1 MGERRRERSTPNSF
15 WVFFVFLFFLFP
27 FFCVLSIRKEG
38 RQVVVKSEKELWS
51 SSCIFVVLKGMLELS
66 SGRER
71 DGEDDE
77 DANDEPTFDD
87 LSWVLLLVP

>member
-1 MGERRRERSTPNSF
+1 M
-15 WVFFVFLFFLFP
+15 
-27 FFCVLSIRKEG
+27 
-38 RQVVVKSEKELWS
+38 VVKSEKELWS

-71 DGEDDE
+71 DGDD
-77 DANDEPTFDD
+77 DDNDEPTFDD

>member
-1 MGERRRERSTPNSF
+1 
-15 WVFFVFLFFLFP
+15 
-27 FFCVLSIRKEG
+27 LSIRKEG

-71 DGEDDE
+71 DGDDDDDE

>member
-1 MGERRRERSTPNSF
+1 M
-15 WVFFVFLFFLFP
+15 
-27 FFCVLSIRKEG
+27 
-38 RQVVVKSEKELWS
+38 VVKSEKELWS

-71 DGEDDE
+71 DGDDE

>member
-1 MGERRRERSTPNSF
+1 LCLVNKEG
-15 WVFFVFLFFLFP
+15 
-27 FFCVLSIRKEG
+27 RKEG

>member
-1 MGERRRERSTPNSF
+1 MGILCIFVLLVSF
-15 WVFFVFLFFLFP
+15 LLCLVNKEG
-27 FFCVLSIRKEG
+27 RKEG
-38 RQVVVKSEKELWS
+38 TQVVVKSEKELWS